1 MLVIRRKPGESIVLS
16 GGIEVSILELNAH
29 GVKLGIT
36 APASVAV
43 LRNEIHLAQ
52 QANRLAAKTAPVDR
66 LNELLSA
73 LRDPAKTNS
82 TNAAVEK

>member
-1 MLVIRRKPGESIVLS
+1 MLVIRRRLGQSIVLS
-16 GGIEVSILELNAH
+16 GGIEVFILELTAH

-52 QANRLAAKTAPVDR
+52 EANRLAARTAAGGR
-66 LNELLSA
+66 LDHLLSV
-73 LRDPAKTNS
+73 LRESAGTDPAG
-82 TNAAVEK
+82 AAE